1 MAELPLLGE
10 PLSIELANTVVAGS
24 EGEID
29 LLAGPGACA
38 AWIRAHLDEL
48 PAGAL
53 EQQPSAARLR
63 ALRDAVCALLAA
75 AIDSRPAP
83 PAALDELNAAASL
96 AAPTPA
102 LVWPGSRAPAVE
114 LVSGERVADA
124 TLATIARSAIELL
137 GGPDRE
143 RLRRCEHSDCVLTFV
158 ATNPRRRW
166 CSASGCGNRARVA
179 RHYRR
184 HRLTRVG

>member
-1 MAELPLLGE
+1 MADLPLLGE
-10 PLSIELANTVVAGS
+10 PLALELANTIVAGPD
-24 EGEID
+24 GEID
-29 LLAGPGACA
+29 LLAAPGERD

-48 PAGAL
+48 PAAAL
-53 EQQPSAARLR
+53 EQQPSGAQLR
-63 ALRDAVCALLAA
+63 ALRDAVRQLVGA
-75 AIDSRPAP
+75 AIESRPPP
-83 PAALDELNAAASL
+83 PAALDELNAAARL
-96 AAPTPA
+96 AAPTPV
-102 LVWPGSRAPAVE
+102 LVWPQAGAPALGLE
-114 LVSGERVADA
+114 AGEQVADA

-143 RLRRCEHSDCVLTFV
+143 RLRRCEHSGCVLSFV

-184 HRLTRVG
+184 HQLTRVG